1 MAAELTAQ
9 HFRQVCREAEPRAAY
24 AKSINRA
31 AHAPD
36 ADWRALVANPDQP
49 QIAASASVP
58 VTAIAGWLM
67 SDEGVVAMA
76 PGKWFANRA
85 LDLPDTKGL
94 VLLENSMRPSIPAGR
109 AAHVDTIEALLER
122 GGEVPWRPGEL

>member
-9 HFRQVCREAEPRAAY
+9 RLRQAYREAEPRAAY
-24 AKSINRA
+24 AKSMNRA

-36 ADWRALVANPDQP
+36 ADWRALVANPDHP
-49 QIAASASVP
+49 QVAASAGVP

-67 SDEGVVAMA
+67 SDEGVVAMV

-85 LDLPDTKGL
+85 LDLPDTEGL
-94 VLLENSMRPSIPAGR
+94 VPLENSMRPSIPAVW
-109 AAHVDTIEALLER
+109 AAHVNTIEALLER
-122 GGEVPWRPGEL
+122 GREAPWRPGEP